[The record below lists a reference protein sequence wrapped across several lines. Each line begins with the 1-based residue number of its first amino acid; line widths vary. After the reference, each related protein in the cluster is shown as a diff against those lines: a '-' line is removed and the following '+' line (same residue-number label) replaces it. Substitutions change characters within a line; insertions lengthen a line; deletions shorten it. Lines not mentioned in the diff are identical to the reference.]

1 MSEEQSTYS
10 ANPGKQLVRT
20 VDGVDYQRIP
30 VKTHLITN
38 TDDMAGRGGPLRQDR
53 MQEGDILFISE
64 KAVACTQNRA
74 IPMEDIKPR
83 KLAVTLSPLRDQDP
97 RRHRSGYPRDHGD
110 GPAGVRHSPHPLRRL
125 LQCDRQDS
133 APEAG
138 STLWPVPRPGVSTV
152 PPRAPSLPM
161 TTMWS

>member
-38 TDDMAGRGGPLRQDR
+38 TDDMADVVVRYAKDR

-64 KAVACTQNRA
+64 KAVAWH
-74 IPMEDIKPR
+74 PESGP
-83 KLAVTLSPLRDQDP
+83 SPWRT
-97 RRHRSGYPRDHGD
+97 S
-110 GPAGVRHSPHPLRRL
+110 SPGSWPSP
-125 LQCDRQDS
+125 S
-133 APEAG
+133 AA
-138 STLWPVPRPGVSTV
+138 
-152 PPRAPSLPM
+152 M
-161 TTMWS
+161 